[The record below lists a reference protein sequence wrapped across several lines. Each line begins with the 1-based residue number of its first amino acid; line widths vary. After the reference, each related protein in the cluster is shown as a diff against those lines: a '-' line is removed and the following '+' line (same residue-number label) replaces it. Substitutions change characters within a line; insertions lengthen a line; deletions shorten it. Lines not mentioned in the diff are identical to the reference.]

1 MSTLQEII
9 NSTESLEFKRAVA
22 VKMVLSDFKTKD
34 ICDVLNVSDSF
45 VSKWKIIY
53 ESEGGDGL
61 KVNYKGGKGF
71 LTEDQ
76 RYEIIFH
83 IKNQPYYS
91 VEELRDYIERHYGVV
106 YESKQSYY
114 DLLKEGGFS
123 WHRTQAVNPKY
134 DQAQVEQRREEIKAQ
149 LDERQD
155 EIVRGE
161 VVVFAED
168 EAHALWGDTLGY
180 VWGRENERTEVT
192 IVNAKERQTYY
203 GAMNLYN
210 QEFILSPYESGKGKN
225 TVDFLKYLQA
235 INKDKKLIILWDNA
249 TYHWSEEVRNHLDQV
264 NHGLEK
270 KDWKITCLPF
280 APYAPQQNPVEDVW
294 LQGKNFLRRHF
305 FENKTF
311 NQVKCSFFNFLNK
324 RIFNFQKPHWY
335 LEIPQPA

>member
-22 VKMVLSDFKTKD
+22 VKRVLSDFKTKD

-76 RYEIIFH
+76 RYEIIFY

-149 LDERQD
+149 L
-155 EIVRGE
+155 
-161 VVVFAED
+161 
-168 EAHALWGDTLGY
+168 
-180 VWGRENERTEVT
+180 N
-192 IVNAKERQTYY
+192 
-203 GAMNLYN
+203 
-210 QEFILSPYESGKGKN
+210 
-225 TVDFLKYLQA
+225 
-235 INKDKKLIILWDNA
+235 
-249 TYHWSEEVRNHLDQV
+249 
-264 NHGLEK
+264 
-270 KDWKITCLPF
+270 
-280 APYAPQQNPVEDVW
+280 
-294 LQGKNFLRRHF
+294 
-305 FENKTF
+305 
-311 NQVKCSFFNFLNK
+311 
-324 RIFNFQKPHWY
+324 
-335 LEIPQPA
+335 